1 MYIRVKRSGEKG
13 YEYLQL
19 VRSYRKE
26 GKVRQQVMVTLG
38 RRDTL
43 VGTGTLDRLL
53 KSLGKFS
60 QRLKVVET
68 VKREGLCS
76 PGKPRV
82 RDPV

>member
-1 MYIRVKRSGEKG
+1 MYIRVKRSGQKG

-68 VKREGLCS
+68 VKREGLQAREAKS
-76 PGKPRV
+76 
-82 RDPV
+82 

>member
-1 MYIRVKRSGEKG
+1 MYIRVKRSGQKG

-38 RRDTL
+38 RRETL

-68 VKREGLCS
+68 VKREGLQAREAKS
-76 PGKPRV
+76 
-82 RDPV
+82 

>member
-68 VKREGLCS
+68 VKREGLQAREAKS
-76 PGKPRV
+76 
-82 RDPV
+82 

>member
-38 RRDTL
+38 RRETL

-68 VKREGLCS
+68 VKREGLQAREAKS
-76 PGKPRV
+76 
-82 RDPV
+82 